1 MAGRRKTKKYTL
13 RHCCFGALIDMQYI
27 GEHFSVDQRMETYGN
42 RAGILTAYRPGRRVS
57 RPQIYFDPLIKDPGK
72 RRRFC
77 TNPGE
82 LSKTRQGLLRFT
94 TESYAYTFHQI
105 PLLLPHGKR
114 LSLVCDWDLPV
125 LMQDMKTTA
134 AVINFPDPD
143 AKKPWTDIS
152 DVFYAEDIYTFR
164 FPDSEL
170 RGAERIEQTEKLRTD
185 VCDFVRSTDAEMIV
199 IRCQY
204 DTDVICVR
212 TAAMELSQWLLGMDG
227 E

>member
-1 MAGRRKTKKYTL
+1 M
-13 RHCCFGALIDMQYI
+13 
-27 GEHFSVDQRMETYGN
+27 
-42 RAGILTAYRPGRRVS
+42 
-57 RPQIYFDPLIKDPGK
+57 
-72 RRRFC
+72 
-77 TNPGE
+77 
-82 LSKTRQGLLRFT
+82 
-94 TESYAYTFHQI
+94 
-105 PLLLPHGKR
+105 
-114 LSLVCDWDLPV
+114 